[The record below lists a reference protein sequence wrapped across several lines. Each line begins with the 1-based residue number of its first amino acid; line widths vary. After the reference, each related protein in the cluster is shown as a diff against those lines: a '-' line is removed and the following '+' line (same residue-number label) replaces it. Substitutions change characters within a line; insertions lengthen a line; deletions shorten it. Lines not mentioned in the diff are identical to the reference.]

1 MRKNMED
8 KQVDMLIYVMGFVGL
23 IVLLGGVF
31 NLYTFKYGLFAAIII
46 WFISGA
52 AKRYYS

>member
-1 MRKNMED
+1 MED
-8 KQVDMLIYVMGFVGL
+8 KQMDMLIYVLGFLGL
-23 IVLLGGVF
+23 IVLLGGAF